1 MEKGYKIL
9 EGVKVIDFSH
19 VFQGPMCTQLLGD
32 FGADII
38 KVERPGSGD
47 WSRSWGPFINDVSL
61 PFLGLNRN
69 KRSLAINI
77 KNKVAKEILL
87 KLVKTADVLVHNF
100 RPGIMDKLGLG
111 YEDLKTSNPKLI
123 YVYSSGWGDEGPYV
137 DSARGGHDLM
147 ARASTGLFEPI
158 GPEKLPVPAGISA
171 DYPAGLI
178 MGWGILL
185 ALLARN
191 KTGSG
196 QYVSTDLLSVA
207 FHANTWKSAEWL
219 NRDKIN
225 RQGTLAIIESVIQ
238 PSFKTKD
245 GFIEISPVFS
255 DNALRD
261 LSVAMGLGDLSQDD
275 RFSTIEKQL
284 SNRTDLNVIL
294 GEHFLEMTTEDWISK
309 LEPLGILCA
318 KINSYEEAADDPQV
332 RVNKMVLE
340 TEHPRTGSF
349 KVLGTPLR
357 IQNCDESFRANSPP
371 ELGEHNNEILR
382 ELGYT
387 DDEIQEFQRIGVF
400 G

>member
-1 MEKGYKIL
+1 LEERFEIL
-9 EGVKVIDFSH
+9 EGIKIIDFSH

-32 FGADII
+32 FGSDII
-38 KVERPGSGD
+38 KIERPGSGD

-61 PFLGLNRN
+61 PFLSLNRN
-69 KRSLAINI
+69 KRSLAINL
-77 KNKVAKEILL
+77 KNDAAKEVLSRLIQ
-87 KLVKTADVLVHNF
+87 TADVLVHNF

-111 YEDLKTSNPKLI
+111 YERLKTSNPGLI
-123 YVYSSGWGDEGPYV
+123 YVYSGGWGDKGPYV

-158 GPEKLPVPAGISA
+158 GQDNLPVPAGISA

-178 MGWGILL
+178 IGWGILL

-191 KTGSG
+191 KTGYG
-196 QYVSTDLLSVA
+196 QYVSTDLFSVA
-207 FHANTWKSAEWL
+207 FHASTWKSAERL

-225 RQGTLAIIESVIQ
+225 KQGTLAIIESVIQ

-261 LSVAMGLGDLSQDD
+261 LSVAMGLGDLSQDK
-275 RFSTIEKQL
+275 RFGTIDKQMA
-284 SNRTDLNVIL
+284 NRSELNAIL
-294 GEHFLEMTTEDWISK
+294 ADHFLELTTQDWISR
-309 LEPLGILCA
+309 LEPLGILCT
-318 KINSYEEAADDPQV
+318 KINSYEEAAEDPQL
-332 RVNKMVLE
+332 RVNEMILE
-340 TEHPRTGSF
+340 TVHPRAGAIN
-349 KVLGTPLR
+349 VLGTPLR
-357 IQNCDESFRANSPP
+357 IQNYDRCSRKNAPP
-371 ELGEHNNEILR
+371 ELGEHNHEILR

-387 DDEIQEFQRIGVF
+387 NQEIQEFEQKGVF

>member
-1 MEKGYKIL
+1 MEKEYKIL
-9 EGVKVIDFSH
+9 DGVKIMDFSH

-47 WSRSWGPFINDVSL
+47 WSRNWGPFINDVSL

-69 KRSLAINI
+69 KRSLAINV
-77 KNKVAKEILL
+77 KKDAAREILL

-100 RPGIMDKLGLG
+100 RPGIMEKLGLG
-111 YEDLKTSNPKLI
+111 YEHLKSLNPGLI

-147 ARASTGLFEPI
+147 ARASAGLFEPI

-185 ALLARN
+185 ALLSRN
-191 KTGSG
+191 KTGKG
-196 QYVSTDLLSVA
+196 RYVSTDLLSVA
-207 FHANTWKSAEWL
+207 FHANTWKSTEWL
-219 NRDKIN
+219 NRDKITKE
-225 RQGTLAIIESVIQ
+225 GTLAIIETVIQ
-238 PSFKTKD
+238 SSFKTKD

-284 SNRTDLNVIL
+284 ANRSELNAVL
-294 GEHFLEMTTEDWISK
+294 ARHFSEMTTADWISK

-318 KINSYEEAADDPQV
+318 RINTYGEAADDPQLKT
-332 RVNKMVLE
+332 NKMLRE
-340 TEHPRTGSF
+340 AEHPRAGAL
-349 KVLGTPLR
+349 KLLGTPLR
-357 IQNCDESFRANSPP
+357 IQDYDASHRENTPP
-371 ELGEHNNEILR
+371 DLGEHNHEILE

-387 DDEIQEFQRIGVF
+387 KEEIREFERMGVF
-400 G
+400 S

>member
-1 MEKGYKIL
+1 MLDAIKIL
-9 EGVKVIDFSH
+9 EGIRIIDFSH
-19 VFQGPMCTQLLGD
+19 VFQGPMCTQYLAD

-47 WSRSWGPFINDVSL
+47 WSRLWGPFVNDVSL

-69 KRSLAINI
+69 KRSLAVNL
-77 KNKVAKEILL
+77 KNETARNILL
-87 KLVKTADVLVHNF
+87 ELVKTADVLVHNF
-100 RPGIMDKLGLG
+100 RPGVMEKLGMG
-111 YEDLKTSNPKLI
+111 YENLKKLNPRLI

-158 GPEKLPVPAGISA
+158 GPDKLPVPAGISA
-171 DYPAGLI
+171 DYPAGLT

-191 KTGSG
+191 KTGKG
-196 QYVSTDLLSVA
+196 QFVSTDLLSVA
-207 FHANTWKSAEWL
+207 FHANTWKSTEWL
-219 NRDKIN
+219 NPDKIEKE
-225 RQGTLAIIESVIQ
+225 GKLAIIETVIQ

-261 LSVAMGLGDLSQDD
+261 LSQAMELGDLSKDQ
-275 RFSTIEKQL
+275 RFNTIEKQV
-284 SNRTDLNVIL
+284 SNRTELNAIL
-294 GEHFLEMTTEDWISK
+294 SESFIEMTTQDWIAK
-309 LEPLGILCA
+309 LEPLGILCTR
-318 KINSYEEAADDPQV
+318 INSYAEAADDPQLKT
-332 RVNKMVLE
+332 NKMVMASN
-340 TEHPRTGSF
+340 HPRVGSL
-349 KVLGTPLR
+349 KMLGTPLR
-357 IQNCDESFRANSPP
+357 IRDCDESFRTNPAP
-371 ELGEHNNEILR
+371 ELGEHNKEILG

-387 DDEIQEFQRIGVF
+387 DEEIENFLKNGVF